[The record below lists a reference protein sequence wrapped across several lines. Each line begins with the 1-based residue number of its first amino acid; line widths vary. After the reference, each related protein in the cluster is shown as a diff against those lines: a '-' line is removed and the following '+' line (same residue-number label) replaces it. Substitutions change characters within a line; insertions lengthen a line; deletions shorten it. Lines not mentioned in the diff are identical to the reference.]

1 VAPRLE
7 SECVELKVIAEELSR
22 KYGKEFAMMCR
33 TDKAEKVNKRLM
45 EKLSEHAPAELLVEK
60 YLVEIA
66 KSHNVQF
73 KPKPEIAVRDPDFFY
88 ASLGGQIPG
97 AVPEAPDLMKFN
109 DDEHKKGPGS
119 GPNGPSGGAGNDGG
133 SGASAKA
140 AMFDDFNDSPSAPVN
155 PLYPN
160 NQQISYIGFNV
171 APPPSYSLTIR
182 KPGESEKQQTNDTND
197 SDFSFPSVPNNLPSD
212 FNNRKGGGGN
222 GGHTAPPAPSLGP
235 SLDNDNSRASNNI
248 SDSFDDLSSRFE
260 NLKKK

>member
-1 VAPRLE
+1 
-7 SECVELKVIAEELSR
+7 
-22 KYGKEFAMMCR
+22 MCR

-45 EKLSEHAPAELLVEK
+45 EKLSEQAPGELLVEK

-88 ASLGGQIPG
+88 ASLGGQVPG
-97 AVPEAPDLMKFN
+97 QVPEAPDLMKFN
-109 DDEHKKGPGS
+109 DDEQKKGPSPG
-119 GPNGPSGGAGNDGG
+119 GPSTGAGNSGG
-133 SGASAKA
+133 SGASAA
-140 AMFDDFNDSPSAPVN
+140 IIDDFNDSPSAPIN

-182 KPGESEKQQTNDTND
+182 KPGETAQQTNETND
-197 SDFSFPSVPNNLPSD
+197 GDFAFPSVPNNLPSD
-212 FNNRKGGGGN
+212 FNNRKGGGG
-222 GGHTAPPAPSLGP
+222 GGHSIPPAPTFGP
-235 SLDNDNSRASNNI
+235 SQDNDNSKASNNI
-248 SDSFDDLSSRFE
+248 TDSFDDLSSRFE